1 MVHYSQSIEKDAIVT
16 MFQQKIKLTLLKKH
30 FGLFLVLSIS
40 QDVKTI
46 RNGNYKCKNVIIL
59 RCYKNDC
66 YHSITQL
73 LFILIT
79 KTCSGGEV
87 QYVTLLMCVYP
98 SVHLDHQAIAIFQ
111 TRFRL
116 KTDLNES
123 YQYCHFH
130 V

>member
-1 MVHYSQSIEKDAIVT
+1 
-16 MFQQKIKLTLLKKH
+16 MFQQKIKLTLLKKY
-30 FGLFLVLSIS
+30 FGLFLGLSIL

-46 RNGNYKCKNVIIL
+46 RNGNCKCKNVTIL

-66 YHSITQL
+66 YHSIIQL

-79 KTCSGGEV
+79 KTCSGEV
-87 QYVTLLMCVYP
+87 QYVTLLICVY
-98 SVHLDHQAIAIFQ
+98 SSAHLDNQAIAIFQ

-123 YQYCHFH
+123 YQ
-130 V
+130 

>member
-1 MVHYSQSIEKDAIVT
+1 MVHKKQVYREVHHIVA

-30 FGLFLVLSIS
+30 FGLFLGLSIS

-46 RNGNYKCKNVIIL
+46 RYGNYKCKNVIIL

-73 LFILIT
+73 LFIT
-79 KTCSGGEV
+79 KTCSGEV
-87 QYVTLLMCVYP
+87 QYVTQMCVYP
-98 SVHLDHQAIAIFQ
+98 SVHLDNQAIAIFQ

-116 KTDLNES
+116 KTDLNKS

-130 V
+130 A